1 MNEIIQNLFI
11 ADRDAVE
18 TLSESEYRVLLISLR
33 PVDREHVHVAI
44 DDGEP
49 WPCETVELV
58 VNIISDWL
66 DGGERVC
73 VACDAGISRSASAVT
88 AYLLFKKGMDIED
101 ALDLVKLK
109 RGITN
114 PHPWIIQSIVKCSSQ
129 KKE

>member
-1 MNEIIQNLFI
+1 MNEIIENLFI

-18 TLSESEYRVLLISLR
+18 TLSESEYRVLLISLS

-66 DGGERVC
+66 DGGESVC

-88 AYLLFKKGMDIED
+88 AYLVFKKSMGVED

-114 PHPWIIQSIVKCSSQ
+114 PHPRIIQSIIKCSSQ